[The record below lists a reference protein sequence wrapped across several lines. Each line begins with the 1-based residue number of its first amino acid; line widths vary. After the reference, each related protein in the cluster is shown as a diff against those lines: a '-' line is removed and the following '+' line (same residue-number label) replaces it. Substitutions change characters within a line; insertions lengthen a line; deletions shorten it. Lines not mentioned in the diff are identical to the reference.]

1 MLGETGSDGWSHSFT
16 GSFTHSLNRKCGRSA
31 LWQAPRSGH
40 GEEAGMNEGNQLT
53 WRPGGSRRQT
63 PVIGREGELSNE
75 ELEIAVINSE
85 VLGW

>member
-1 MLGETGSDGWSHSFT
+1 
-16 GSFTHSLNRKCGRSA
+16 
-31 LWQAPRSGH
+31 
-40 GEEAGMNEGNQLT
+40 MNEGNQLT

>member
-1 MLGETGSDGWSHSFT
+1 M
-16 GSFTHSLNRKCGRSA
+16 

-40 GEEAGMNEGNQLT
+40 GEEAGMNEAHQLT
-53 WRPGGSRRQT
+53 WRPEGSRRQT